1 MDRSITR
8 KYEFPLMVLIICAVA
23 WLLLSALQDMREQYE
38 AANMQ
43 VEVSVLRN
51 QLLDRLAHHQSV
63 GGPLPG
69 SRNPV
74 VWAGYEPVNYLGEL
88 DNAPTEG
95 NVWYFDTRRQE
106 LTYRY
111 RSGREARFRLVG
123 GTAAVGAQGALG
135 GIGLLRVEDAPENAP
150 ARN

>member
-1 MDRSITR
+1 MDRGIAR

-23 WLLLSALQDMREQYE
+23 WLLLNALQEMREQYE
-38 AANMQ
+38 ATNMQ
-43 VEVSVLRN
+43 VEVYVLRN

-63 GGPLPG
+63 GGPLPN
-69 SRNPV
+69 SHNPL
-74 VWAGYEPVNYLGEL
+74 VWADYKPVNYLGEL
-88 DNAPTEG
+88 DNAPAEG

-123 GTAAVGAQGALG
+123 LVGGSTAVGAQGTLG
-135 GIGLLRVEDAPENAP
+135 GIGLLRVDVN
-150 ARN
+150 